1 MVPLRLLALFIVLLL
16 LLQTPSVVAKRKVKK
31 KKKTKDAASTEY
43 QTPEVEEI
51 KYSSEEEKVGDLLF
65 SSSVDL
71 H

>member
-31 KKKTKDAASTEY
+31 KKTKDVASIEY

-51 KYSSEEEKVGDLLF
+51 KYSSEEEKVGDLFF

>member
-16 LLQTPSVVAKRKVKK
+16 LLQTPSVVAKRKV

>member
-1 MVPLRLLALFIVLLL
+1 MVPLRLLALFVVLLL
-16 LLQTPSVVAKRKVKK
+16 LLQTPSVVAKRKVK

-51 KYSSEEEKVGDLLF
+51 KYSSEEEKVSDLL